1 MKAAAVLFAA
11 CALATVELCK
21 ASDAAVPLSA
31 ELEPPDV
38 VLTPTRLRQPI
49 ADVPA
54 SVSVIRGET
63 LARYGI
69 FTIPDALRLVPG
81 MAVSQP
87 SGGDYRIGYH
97 GTNILTPRRMNVLID
112 GVSVYQPAFARV
124 DWRALPVSIEDVDR
138 IEVTRGPNSAA
149 YGPNSMLA
157 IVNIIT
163 KHPKDVERGF
173 AAVSYGS
180 QDAGRV
186 FGRFNA
192 TVGAATTLRL
202 SAAAEQD
209 SGYDVVDRVGVDH
222 DDTKLQRLNFRSDIR
237 LNSQTTLQFD
247 AAYVKVEADVPFV
260 DVYQTTYP
268 DARVRDGYLSATLK
282 HSVTPNHEL
291 QLHAYQWS
299 NQVRQEWTTCPP
311 ATLLLPEMFELW
323 RANPAYAAEVIAGR
337 VPSGGS
343 AADDALAAAALA
355 AIAQLGTGALTPTCT
370 TPNQT
375 LAETRQD
382 IEVQDTYAF
391 SDRWRLVAGVGAR
404 RQVGD
409 SETFLGGAVAN
420 HIWRVFGNLEAKPH
434 SLVTLN
440 AAAYFERDALSGNNL
455 SSRLGANF
463 RLSDEHSVRIA
474 WSTGARTPDIL
485 EQRADWTYTSTT
497 ADPPL
502 NGETAVRFFQSARSP
517 GDLRNERIRSFELG
531 YVGSVAALGL
541 TADVKLFDDHLTR
554 LISEKLQV
562 AGFAPTNWNAVRLS
576 GLEFQ
581 LGWTPSPDWTTFLN
595 YAYLH
600 NHNATTDFE
609 RTQYDRHSG
618 SVGVSHK
625 IGDTWRWSIAYY
637 GSSGDGLDQSA
648 YGRTDMT
655 VSKAFTADT
664 RRLVASLVL
673 RSLDQKTSTNFLD
686 FGSPAQASFE
696 NRTQVFAHL
705 QAAF

>member
-1 MKAAAVLFAA
+1 MKTATILFAA
-11 CALATVELCK
+11 CALAIVEPCK
-21 ASDAAVPLSA
+21 ASDPAVPLSA
-31 ELEPPDV
+31 DLEPPDV
-38 VLTPTRLRQPI
+38 VLTPTRLRQAI
-49 ADVPA
+49 AEVPA

-81 MAVSQP
+81 MAVSQS

-124 DWRALPVSIEDVDR
+124 DWRALPVSIEDIDR

-163 KHPKDVERGF
+163 KHPGDVERGF
-173 AAVSYGS
+173 VAVSYGS
-180 QDAGRV
+180 QDAGHW
-186 FGRFNA
+186 FGRFN
-192 TVGAATTLRL
+192 TNVGESTTLRL

-209 SGYDVVDRVGVDH
+209 SGYDFLDRVGAGH
-222 DDTKLQRLNFRSDIR
+222 DGTKLQRLNFRSESK
-237 LNSQTTLQFD
+237 LSGETTIQLD
-247 AAYVKVEADVPFV
+247 GAYVNVEADVPFA
-260 DVYQTTYP
+260 DVFQATYP
-268 DARVRDGYLSATLK
+268 DARIRDGYLSATLS
-282 HSVTPNHEL
+282 HSVTPNHEV
-291 QLHAYQWS
+291 QLRAYHWS
-299 NQVRQEWTTCPP
+299 NRVHQEWTTCPP
-311 ATLLLPEMFELW
+311 ATLLLPEMFKLW
-323 RANPAYAAEVIAGR
+323 RANPTYAAEVIAGR
-337 VPSGGS
+337 APSGGS
-343 AADDALAAAALA
+343 ATDDALAANALA
-355 AIAQLGTGALTPTCT
+355 AIARLGSDALTPTCT

-375 LAETRQD
+375 LAEARQD
-382 IEVQDTYAF
+382 IELQDTYAF
-391 SDRWRLVAGVGAR
+391 TDRWRLVAGVGAR
-404 RQVGD
+404 RQSGD

-440 AAAYFERDALSGNNL
+440 AAAYFERDALSGDNL

-517 GDLRNERIRSFELG
+517 GDLRNERIRSFEVG

-562 AGFAPTNWNAVRLS
+562 AGFAPTNSNAVRLS
-576 GLEFQ
+576 GVEFQ

-595 YAYLH
+595 YAYLR
-600 NHNATTDFE
+600 NYNATTDFE

-655 VSKAFTADT
+655 VSKAVAADT
-664 RRLVASLVL
+664 HHLVASLAL
-673 RSLDQKTSTNFLD
+673 RRLDQKTSTNFLD
-686 FGSPAQASFE
+686 VGSPAQASFE
-696 NRTQVFAHL
+696 SRTQVFVHL

>member
-1 MKAAAVLFAA
+1 
-11 CALATVELCK
+11 
-21 ASDAAVPLSA
+21 
-31 ELEPPDV
+31 
-38 VLTPTRLRQPI
+38 
-49 ADVPA
+49 
-54 SVSVIRGET
+54 
-63 LARYGI
+63 
-69 FTIPDALRLVPG
+69 
-81 MAVSQP
+81 
-87 SGGDYRIGYH
+87 
-97 GTNILTPRRMNVLID
+97 
-112 GVSVYQPAFARV
+112 
-124 DWRALPVSIEDVDR
+124 
-138 IEVTRGPNSAA
+138 
-149 YGPNSMLA
+149 
-157 IVNIIT
+157 
-163 KHPKDVERGF
+163 
-173 AAVSYGS
+173 
-180 QDAGRV
+180 
-186 FGRFNA
+186 
-192 TVGAATTLRL
+192 
-202 SAAAEQD
+202 
-209 SGYDVVDRVGVDH
+209 
-222 DDTKLQRLNFRSDIR
+222 
-237 LNSQTTLQFD
+237 
-247 AAYVKVEADVPFV
+247 
-260 DVYQTTYP
+260 
-268 DARVRDGYLSATLK
+268 LK

-291 QLHAYQWS
+291 QLRAYQWS
-299 NQVRQEWTTCPP
+299 NRVRQEWTTCPP

-337 VPSGGS
+337 VPSGGA

-355 AIAQLGTGALTPTCT
+355 AIAQLGAGAFTPTCT

-404 RQVGD
+404 RQAGD
-409 SETFLGGAVAN
+409 SETFLGGTVAN
-420 HIWRVFGNLEAKPH
+420 HIWRAFGNIEAKPH

-463 RLSDEHSVRIA
+463 QLSDEHSVRLA
-474 WSTGARTPDIL
+474 WSTGARTPDIQ

-502 NGETAVRFFQSARSP
+502 NGETTVQFFQSARSP
-517 GDLRNERIRSFELG
+517 GGLRSERIRSFELG
-531 YVGSVAALGL
+531 YVGSVPALGL
-541 TADVKLFDDHLTR
+541 TADVKLFDDYLTR

-562 AGFAPTNWNAVRLS
+562 VSYAPTNANAVRLS
-576 GLEFQ
+576 GVEFQ

-595 YAYLH
+595 YAYLR

-609 RTQYDRHSG
+609 HTQYDRHSG

-655 VSKAFTADT
+655 MSKAFAADT
-664 RRLVASLVL
+664 HRLIASLVL
-673 RSLDQKTSTNFLD
+673 RRLDQKNSATFRD

-696 NRTQVFAHL
+696 NRTQVFVHL

>member
-1 MKAAAVLFAA
+1 MKAATVLFAA
-11 CALATVELCK
+11 CTLAIVEYCR
-21 ASDAAVPLSA
+21 ASDMAVPLSA
-31 ELEPPDV
+31 DLEPPDV

-49 ADVPA
+49 AEVPA

-87 SGGDYRIGYH
+87 SGGGYRIGYH

-124 DWRALPVSIEDVDR
+124 DWRALPVSIEDIDR

-163 KHPKDVERGF
+163 KHPGDVERGF
-173 AAVSYGS
+173 VAVSYGS
-180 QDAGRV
+180 QDAGRL

-192 TVGAATTLRL
+192 NVGASTTLRL

-209 SGYDVVDRVGVDH
+209 SGYDFLDRVGADH
-222 DDTKLQRLNFRSDIR
+222 DGTKLQRLNFRSETK
-237 LNSQTTLQFD
+237 LSGETTVQLD
-247 AAYVKVEADVPFV
+247 GAYVNVEADVPFA
-260 DVYQTTYP
+260 DVFQATYP
-268 DARVRDGYLSATLK
+268 DARIRDGYLSATLK

-291 QLHAYQWS
+291 QLRAYQWS
-299 NQVRQEWTTCPP
+299 NRVRQEWTTCPP

-323 RANPAYAAEVIAGR
+323 RANPAYAAEIIAGR

-355 AIAQLGTGALTPTCT
+355 AIAQLGAKAFTPTCT
-370 TPNQT
+370 SPNQT
-375 LAETRQD
+375 LTETRQD
-382 IEVQDTYAF
+382 IEVQDTYVF
-391 SDRWRLVAGVGAR
+391 TDRWRLVAGVGAR
-404 RQVGD
+404 RQSGE
-409 SETFLGGAVAN
+409 SETYLGGAVTN
-420 HIWRVFGNLEAKPH
+420 HIWRAFGNLEAKPH

-455 SSRLGANF
+455 SSRFGANF
-463 RLSDEHSVRIA
+463 RLSDEHSVRFA
-474 WSTGARTPDIL
+474 WSTGARTPDIQ

-502 NGETAVRFFQSARSP
+502 NGETTVRFFQSARSP
-517 GDLRNERIRSFELG
+517 GGLRSERIRSFELG

-541 TADVKLFDDHLTR
+541 TADVKLFDDHLTH

-562 AGFAPTNWNAVRLS
+562 ASYAPTNTNAVRLA
-576 GLEFQ
+576 GAEIQFD
-581 LGWTPSPDWTTFLN
+581 WTPSPDWTTFLN
-595 YAYLH
+595 YAYLR
-600 NHNATTDFE
+600 NYNATTELE

-625 IGDTWRWSIAYY
+625 IGDTWRWSVAYY
-637 GSSGDGLDQSA
+637 GASGGGIDQSA
-648 YGRTDMT
+648 YGRIDLTL
-655 VSKAFTADT
+655 SKSFAVDT
-664 RRLVASLVL
+664 HRLVASLIL
-673 RSLDQKTSTNFLD
+673 RRLDRKTSTNFRD
-686 FGSPAQASFE
+686 DGGPSQASYE
-696 NRTQVFAHL
+696 NRTQVFAQL
-705 QAAF
+705 RAAF